1 MRLSLSN
8 LRTLISE
15 AIGASASYMKR
26 EKIREDLQRR
36 VVDAVISGD
45 INDEGD
51 LQEYFETIDMAV
63 KALKMIPYEVFTKI
77 AKQRRK

>member
-1 MRLSLSN
+1 
-8 LRTLISE
+8 
-15 AIGASASYMKR
+15 MKR